1 MNLEELKK
9 KMDEEHYI
17 YDDTLS
23 TVLYVALQL
32 GRPLLI
38 EGAAGVGK
46 TEVAK
51 VMAAAL
57 DRELVRLQCYEGLD
71 ESKALYEWN
80 YQKQLLSIQ
89 VNMNAQDREA
99 LTRSLFSD
107 EYLLERPL
115 LKSIRSEKPV
125 VLLIDEIDKA
135 DEEFE
140 AFLLELLSE
149 MQVTIPEVG
158 TIRAN
163 SVPFVVL
170 TSNRARPLSEALRR
184 RCAYLYIEY
193 PDMEKELAIL
203 RAKLPHVDDRLC
215 AQVALAVQKL
225 RSNEVILKKP
235 SIAETLDWA
244 AALDALGIRELTP
257 DALRKTAGFVLK
269 NNEDMAAL
277 ARQTADKLDAM
288 GIKFKVVNVVDLVK
302 LQSAKENNEAL
313 SDEEFAE
320 LFTEDKPVLFAYHSY
335 ARDVRGLIYDRPNH
349 DNFNVHGYEEQG
361 STTTPYDMVRV
372 NNIDRYE
379 LQAEA
384 LRMID
389 ADKYADKI
397 NELEAFRQEA
407 FQFAVDN
414 GYDHPDYTDWVYSG
428 VNTNKQG
435 AVSATA
441 ATAGDNE

>member
-1 MNLEELKK
+1 MTIDELKQ
-9 KMDEEHYI
+9 KMDEAHYI
-17 YDDTLS
+17 YDDTLA
-23 TVLYVALQL
+23 TVLFVALQL

-46 TEVAK
+46 TEIAK
-51 VMAAAL
+51 VMASAL
-57 DRELVRLQCYEGLD
+57 GRDLVRLQCYEGLD

-89 VNMNAQDREA
+89 VNMGSRDNDE

-107 EYLLERPL
+107 DYLLERPL

-158 TIRAN
+158 TIQAK

-184 RCAYLYIEY
+184 RCAYLYIQY

-203 RAKLPHVDDRLC
+203 RAKMPHVDDRLC

-225 RSNEVILKKP
+225 RSNEAILKKP

-244 AALDALGIRELTP
+244 AALDALGVRELTP
-257 DALRKTAGFVLK
+257 DALRQTAGFVLK
-269 NNEDMAAL
+269 NNED
-277 ARQTADKLDAM
+277 
-288 GIKFKVVNVVDLVK
+288 F
-302 LQSAKENNEAL
+302 EAL
-313 SDEEFAE
+313 EEE
-320 LFTEDKPVLFAYHSY
+320 HQCNCGGHCGGHS
-335 ARDVRGLIYDRPNH
+335 
-349 DNFNVHGYEEQG
+349 HG
-361 STTTPYDMVRV
+361 
-372 NNIDRYE
+372 
-379 LQAEA
+379 
-384 LRMID
+384 
-389 ADKYADKI
+389 
-397 NELEAFRQEA
+397 
-407 FQFAVDN
+407 
-414 GYDHPDYTDWVYSG
+414 
-428 VNTNKQG
+428 
-435 AVSATA
+435 
-441 ATAGDNE
+441 

>member
-1 MNLEELKK
+1 MTLDELKQ
-9 KMDEEHYI
+9 KMDEASYV
-17 YDDTLS
+17 YDD
-23 TVLYVALQL
+23 VLATTAYVALTL

-89 VNMNAQDREA
+89 VNMNSADREA
-99 LTRSLFSD
+99 LTQSLFSD

-149 MQVTIPEVG
+149 QQVTVPEIG
-158 TIRAN
+158 TIRART
-163 SVPFVVL
+163 VPFVVL

-184 RCAYLYIEY
+184 RCAYLHIDY
-193 PDMEKELAIL
+193 PDMDKELAIL
-203 RAKLPHVDDRLC
+203 RRKLPHVDDRLC

-225 RSNEVILKKP
+225 RSSETILKKP

-257 DALRKTAGFVLK
+257 DALRQTAGFVLK
-269 NNEDMAAL
+269 NNEDLQM
-277 ARQTADKLDAM
+277 M
-288 GIKFKVVNVVDLVK
+288 G
-302 LQSAKENNEAL
+302 QEQPEQPKEHCGRCQG
-313 SDEEFAE
+313 
-320 LFTEDKPVLFAYHSY
+320 HS
-335 ARDVRGLIYDRPNH
+335 H
-349 DNFNVHGYEEQG
+349 E
-361 STTTPYDMVRV
+361 
-372 NNIDRYE
+372 
-379 LQAEA
+379 
-384 LRMID
+384 
-389 ADKYADKI
+389 
-397 NELEAFRQEA
+397 
-407 FQFAVDN
+407 
-414 GYDHPDYTDWVYSG
+414 
-428 VNTNKQG
+428 
-435 AVSATA
+435 
-441 ATAGDNE
+441 

>member
-1 MNLEELKK
+1 MNFEELKQ
-9 KMDEEHYI
+9 KMDEAHYI
-17 YDDTLS
+17 YDETLA
-23 TVLYVALQL
+23 TVLFVALQL

-46 TEVAK
+46 TEIAK

-57 DRELVRLQCYEGLD
+57 DRDLVRLQCYEGLD

-89 VNMNAQDREA
+89 VNRENTDKDA

-115 LKSIRSEKPV
+115 LQSIRSEKEV

-140 AFLLELLSE
+140 AFLLELLSD
-149 MQVTIPEVG
+149 MQVSIPEVG
-158 TIRAN
+158 TIRARTI
-163 SVPFVVL
+163 PFIVL

-225 RSNEVILKKP
+225 RSCDAILKKP
-235 SIAETLDWA
+235 SIAESLDWA

-257 DALRKTAGFVLK
+257 DALRQTAGFVLK
-269 NNEDMAAL
+269 NNEDIAAME
-277 ARQTADKLDAM
+277 DMKGM
-288 GIKFKVVNVVDLVK
+288 
-302 LQSAKENNEAL
+302 
-313 SDEEFAE
+313 DESHCHCGGHCEG
-320 LFTEDKPVLFAYHSY
+320 H
-335 ARDVRGLIYDRPNH
+335 H
-349 DNFNVHGYEEQG
+349 HG
-361 STTTPYDMVRV
+361 
-372 NNIDRYE
+372 
-379 LQAEA
+379 
-384 LRMID
+384 
-389 ADKYADKI
+389 
-397 NELEAFRQEA
+397 
-407 FQFAVDN
+407 
-414 GYDHPDYTDWVYSG
+414 
-428 VNTNKQG
+428 
-435 AVSATA
+435 
-441 ATAGDNE
+441 

>member
-1 MNLEELKK
+1 MTLEELKQ
-9 KMDEEHYI
+9 KMDEARYI
-17 YDDTLS
+17 YDDTLA

-57 DRELVRLQCYEGLD
+57 DRDLVRLQCYEGLD

-80 YQKQLLSIQ
+80 YQKQLLAIH
-89 VNMNAQDREA
+89 VNREEGDKEA

-115 LKSIRSEKPV
+115 LQSIRSEKEV

-140 AFLLELLSE
+140 AFLLELLSD
-149 MQVTIPEVG
+149 MQISIPEVG
-158 TIRAN
+158 TVKAKT
-163 SVPFVVL
+163 VPFVVL

-225 RSNEVILKKP
+225 RGNEAILKKP
-235 SIAETLDWA
+235 SIAESLDWA

-257 DALRKTAGFVLK
+257 DALRQMAGFVLK
-269 NNEDMAAL
+269 NNEDIQAM
-277 ARQTADKLDAM
+277 DLD
-288 GIKFKVVNVVDLVK
+288 G
-302 LQSAKENNEAL
+302 
-313 SDEEFAE
+313 
-320 LFTEDKPVLFAYHSY
+320 EDDCQCGGSCGH
-335 ARDVRGLIYDRPNH
+335 H
-349 DNFNVHGYEEQG
+349 HHHGG
-361 STTTPYDMVRV
+361 HHH
-372 NNIDRYE
+372 
-379 LQAEA
+379 
-384 LRMID
+384 
-389 ADKYADKI
+389 
-397 NELEAFRQEA
+397 
-407 FQFAVDN
+407 
-414 GYDHPDYTDWVYSG
+414 G
-428 VNTNKQG
+428 G
-435 AVSATA
+435 A
-441 ATAGDNE
+441 

>member
-1 MNLEELKK
+1 MTYEELKT
-9 KMDEEHYI
+9 KMDESHYI
-17 YDDTLS
+17 YDETLA
-23 TVLYVALQL
+23 TVLFVALQL

-57 DRELVRLQCYEGLD
+57 DRKLVRLQCYEGLD

-89 VNMNAQDREA
+89 VNMNAQDRDS
-99 LTRSLFSD
+99 LTKSLFSD

-115 LKSIRSEKPV
+115 LQSIRSEKPV

-149 MQVTIPEVG
+149 MQVTIPEIG
-158 TIRAN
+158 TVKAKSI
-163 SVPFVVL
+163 PFVVL

-193 PDMEKELAIL
+193 PDMNNELAIL

-225 RSNEVILKKP
+225 RSNEMILKKP

-257 DALRKTAGFVLK
+257 DALRQTAGFVLK
-269 NNEDMAAL
+269 NNED
-277 ARQTADKLDAM
+277 LDAM
-288 GIKFKVVNVVDLVK
+288 D
-302 LQSAKENNEAL
+302 
-313 SDEEFAE
+313 
-320 LFTEDKPVLFAYHSY
+320 
-335 ARDVRGLIYDRPNH
+335 
-349 DNFNVHGYEEQG
+349 
-361 STTTPYDMVRV
+361 
-372 NNIDRYE
+372 
-379 LQAEA
+379 
-384 LRMID
+384 
-389 ADKYADKI
+389 
-397 NELEAFRQEA
+397 LEADPEPGHTCTCGGSCGGHHH
-407 FQFAVDN
+407 D
-414 GYDHPDYTDWVYSG
+414 
-428 VNTNKQG
+428 
-435 AVSATA
+435 
-441 ATAGDNE
+441 

>member
-1 MNLEELKK
+1 MEFEQLKQ
-9 KMDEEHYI
+9 KMDEAGYV
-17 YDDTLS
+17 YDDVLA
-23 TVLYVALQL
+23 TVLYVALTL

-89 VNMNAQDREA
+89 VNMNTQDRDA
-99 LTRSLFSD
+99 LTKQLFSD

-149 MQVTIPEVG
+149 QQISIPEIG
-158 TIRAN
+158 TIKAR
-163 SVPFVVL
+163 SIPFVVL

-184 RCAYLYIEY
+184 RCAYLHIDY

-203 RAKLPHVDDRLC
+203 RKKLPHVDDRLC

-225 RSNEVILKKP
+225 RSNEAILKKP

-257 DALRKTAGFVLK
+257 DVLRQTAGFVLK
-269 NNEDMAAL
+269 NNEDLEIL
-277 ARQTADKLDAM
+277 A
-288 GIKFKVVNVVDLVK
+288 
-302 LQSAKENNEAL
+302 
-313 SDEEFAE
+313 
-320 LFTEDKPVLFAYHSY
+320 
-335 ARDVRGLIYDRPNH
+335 
-349 DNFNVHGYEEQG
+349 
-361 STTTPYDMVRV
+361 
-372 NNIDRYE
+372 
-379 LQAEA
+379 
-384 LRMID
+384 
-389 ADKYADKI
+389 
-397 NELEAFRQEA
+397 
-407 FQFAVDN
+407 
-414 GYDHPDYTDWVYSG
+414 
-428 VNTNKQG
+428 
-435 AVSATA
+435 
-441 ATAGDNE
+441 

>member
-1 MNLEELKK
+1 MELDVLKQ
-9 KMDEEHYI
+9 KMDEAHYI
-17 YDDTLS
+17 YDETLA
-23 TVLYVALQL
+23 TGLYVALKL

-57 DRELVRLQCYEGLD
+57 DRELVRMQCYEGLD

-89 VNMNAQDREA
+89 VNMGSKDSDE
-99 LTRSLFSD
+99 LTKSLFSD

-115 LKSIRSEKPV
+115 LKSIRSERPV

-158 TIRAN
+158 TVKAK

-184 RCAYLYIEY
+184 RCAYLYIQY

-225 RSNEVILKKP
+225 RSNEAILKKP

-257 DALRKTAGFVLK
+257 DALRQTAGFILK
-269 NNEDMAAL
+269 NSEDHAIL
-277 ARQTADKLDAM
+277 EETQT
-288 GIKFKVVNVVDLVK
+288 
-302 LQSAKENNEAL
+302 
-313 SDEEFAE
+313 
-320 LFTEDKPVLFAYHSY
+320 
-335 ARDVRGLIYDRPNH
+335 H
-349 DNFNVHGYEEQG
+349 DQECGCGGHCGGHHHG
-361 STTTPYDMVRV
+361 
-372 NNIDRYE
+372 
-379 LQAEA
+379 
-384 LRMID
+384 
-389 ADKYADKI
+389 
-397 NELEAFRQEA
+397 
-407 FQFAVDN
+407 
-414 GYDHPDYTDWVYSG
+414 
-428 VNTNKQG
+428 
-435 AVSATA
+435 
-441 ATAGDNE
+441 

>member
-1 MNLEELKK
+1 M
-9 KMDEEHYI
+9 
-17 YDDTLS
+17 
-23 TVLYVALQL
+23 
-32 GRPLLI
+32 
-38 EGAAGVGK
+38 GK

-89 VNMNAQDREA
+89 VNMNTQDRDA
-99 LTRSLFSD
+99 LTKQLFSD

-149 MQVTIPEVG
+149 QQISIPEIG
-158 TIRAN
+158 TVKAR

-184 RCAYLYIEY
+184 RCAYLHIDY

-203 RAKLPHVDDRLC
+203 RKKLPHVDDRLC

-225 RSNEVILKKP
+225 RGNEAILKKP

-257 DALRKTAGFVLK
+257 DVLRQTAGFVLK
-269 NNEDMAAL
+269 NNEDLEIL
-277 ARQTADKLDAM
+277 A
-288 GIKFKVVNVVDLVK
+288 
-302 LQSAKENNEAL
+302 
-313 SDEEFAE
+313 EETGE
-320 LFTEDKPVLFAYHSY
+320 PEEKHCGHCQGHS
-335 ARDVRGLIYDRPNH
+335 
-349 DNFNVHGYEEQG
+349 HG
-361 STTTPYDMVRV
+361 
-372 NNIDRYE
+372 
-379 LQAEA
+379 
-384 LRMID
+384 
-389 ADKYADKI
+389 
-397 NELEAFRQEA
+397 
-407 FQFAVDN
+407 
-414 GYDHPDYTDWVYSG
+414 
-428 VNTNKQG
+428 
-435 AVSATA
+435 
-441 ATAGDNE
+441 